1 MSRSLNKVTL
11 IGNLGNDPE
20 VRSTTGGNRVAT
32 FSLATSRS
40 WNDASGTKQ
49 EKTEWHRCVVWN
61 TKSSQLADIV
71 EKYVK
76 KGDKLYVEGRI
87 EYRQWQDKDGQTRYS
102 TEINVR
108 ELIMLGGGSGGG
120 RSGADADSEAA
131 NGTRARAGSAA
142 KAKAGG
148 GDDFEDFPGALADE
162 DDDLPFCRRVSG
174 KRTGGAPAKERHP
187 FSFSGVS
194 RSVRGQHVQPLLVQR
209 QPDREVRSRADRDRS
224 GAGQLRAGQQSRD
237 DVDAAANRDVL
248 GNRERL
254 GATSEDGAEPA
265 SARARRAH
273 EDVRLG
279 ERLVLE
285 LDRRRLV
292 RLRIDVGDRTIAM
305 TRREGDE
312 GGEDE
317 RVPGARG
324 VKRESGHEDPRE

>member
-87 EYRQWQDKDGQTRYS
+87 EYRQWQDKENQTRYS

-108 ELIMLGGGSGGG
+108 ELIMLGGGSGGRG
-120 RSGADADSEAA
+120 GSMDSDGESGS
-131 NGTRARAGSAA
+131 RARATAPA
-142 KAKAGG
+142 KAKTGAG

-162 DDDLPFCRRVSG
+162 DDDLPF
-174 KRTGGAPAKERHP
+174 
-187 FSFSGVS
+187 
-194 RSVRGQHVQPLLVQR
+194 
-209 QPDREVRSRADRDRS
+209 
-224 GAGQLRAGQQSRD
+224 
-237 DVDAAANRDVL
+237 
-248 GNRERL
+248 
-254 GATSEDGAEPA
+254 
-265 SARARRAH
+265 
-273 EDVRLG
+273 
-279 ERLVLE
+279 
-285 LDRRRLV
+285 
-292 RLRIDVGDRTIAM
+292 
-305 TRREGDE
+305 
-312 GGEDE
+312 
-317 RVPGARG
+317 
-324 VKRESGHEDPRE
+324 